1 MTSAAQVSANRTNA
15 QKSTGPRTP
24 EGKAAVAQNAV
35 RHGLLARAAVLQGE
49 DPEEFAEYREQVLED
64 LHADGT
70 LEVVLAERVVSL
82 SWRLQRAARNQNAAF
97 EALYD
102 KHTGDPQALLPAP
115 EPAPGLD
122 PGVPAGD
129 GATIGRMLV
138 QDFAQEKVLERLLMY
153 ERRIE
158 SSLYRTIAQL
168 EKRQRLRG
176 AAPSVSEPVRSVPAR
191 AYEEVSSL
199 KSEVGGIGGFDAGLC
214 SVDTS
219 HLQLDTA
226 AEPPSGVATNGAD
239 AQGQLCE
246 TKPIVGGIGVQGS
259 GASDL
264 TPDTRPLT
272 PELSCETNPISEDPN
287 AGQPTAGGVPPS
299 CGAEADSRE
308 AETDSAKQDACD
320 KSRKSGVRTAFR
332 SQYRRLFRAA
342 ATFVGRIKQSQFVA
356 NCLPDHGLRAGGTL
370 GTAIS

>member
-1 MTSAAQVSANRTNA
+1 MTSAAQVQANRSNA

-64 LHADGT
+64 LQVDGT

-102 KHTGDPQALLPAP
+102 KHTGDPEALLPVP

-122 PGVPAGD
+122 PGGPAGD
-129 GATIGRMLV
+129 TATLGRMLV
-138 QDFAQEKVLERLLMY
+138 NDFAREKVLERLLMY

-168 EKRQRLRG
+168 EKRQRLRESV
-176 AAPSVSEPVRSVPAR
+176 PSVAEPVRSVPAR
-191 AYEEVSSL
+191 AYEEVSSVR
-199 KSEVGGIGGFDAGLC
+199 SEVGRVGGLDAGLC

-219 HLQLDTA
+219 HLKLDAA

-246 TKPIVGGIGVQGS
+246 T
-259 GASDL
+259 
-264 TPDTRPLT
+264 
-272 PELSCETNPISEDPN
+272 NPISGDPN
-287 AGQPTAGGVPPS
+287 VGQPAAGGVPPS

-308 AETDSAKQDACD
+308 AETDSAKQ
-320 KSRKSGVRTAFR
+320 
-332 SQYRRLFRAA
+332 
-342 ATFVGRIKQSQFVA
+342 SQFVA
-356 NCLPDHGLRAGGTL
+356 NCLPDHGLRAWGTP

>member
-1 MTSAAQVSANRTNA
+1 M
-15 QKSTGPRTP
+15 PRSPPVRARP

-70 LEVVLAERVVSL
+70 LEVVLAERIVSL

-97 EALYD
+97 EVLYD
-102 KHTGDPQALLPAP
+102 KHTGDPQALLPVP

-129 GATIGRMLV
+129 GATVGRILV

-191 AYEEVSSL
+191 AYEEVSR
-199 KSEVGGIGGFDAGLC
+199 EVG
-214 SVDTS
+214 SWR
-219 HLQLDTA
+219 
-226 AEPPSGVATNGAD
+226 NRR
-239 AQGQLCE
+239 
-246 TKPIVGGIGVQGS
+246 
-259 GASDL
+259 
-264 TPDTRPLT
+264 TR
-272 PELSCETNPISEDPN
+272 C
-287 AGQPTAGGVPPS
+287 
-299 CGAEADSRE
+299 
-308 AETDSAKQDACD
+308 
-320 KSRKSGVRTAFR
+320 
-332 SQYRRLFRAA
+332 RAW
-342 ATFVGRIKQSQFVA
+342 FG
-356 NCLPDHGLRAGGTL
+356 
-370 GTAIS
+370 